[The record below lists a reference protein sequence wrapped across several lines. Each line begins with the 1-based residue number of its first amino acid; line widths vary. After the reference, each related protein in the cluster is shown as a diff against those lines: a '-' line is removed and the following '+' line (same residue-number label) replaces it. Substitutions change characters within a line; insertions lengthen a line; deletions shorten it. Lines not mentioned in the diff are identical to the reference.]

1 MDHPNKPPPFY
12 TTRPLPSNPAVH
24 GVFLVSEYS
33 PISIKAKSLGLMGAA
48 ITLIKTCPGS
58 GLGIGIYFTLSVLGA
73 SKITA
78 FINFSAFIIVL
89 TLV

>member
-1 MDHPNKPPPFY
+1 
-12 TTRPLPSNPAVH
+12 
-24 GVFLVSEYS
+24 
-33 PISIKAKSLGLMGAA
+33 MGAA

-89 TLV
+89 T